1 VHVPVR
7 NPLPPPPHGAPDTSA
22 LHLTHA
28 CSVRRLSGDVLEVLQ
43 AGQCFGEVSI
53 INMCK
58 MKQRGAT
65 DAEAGAKCT
74 RSADIKATERS
85 EMLELR
91 FADAWPLIHK
101 APNLWCPRPPPN
113 RPLLPY
119 PSPYASPY
127 RTPPH
132 PPLQL

>member
-1 VHVPVR
+1 VLR
-7 NPLPPPPHGAPDTSA
+7 GGAAPPPSLPYKVDTSRPS
-22 LHLTHA
+22 LRTNWT
-28 CSVRRLSGDVLEVLQ
+28 RLVPLARQ
-43 AGQCFGEVSI
+43 VSI